1 MLLKGSP
8 SLKHQ
13 ESFIQ
18 TAVIRKQAYCVG
30 SVRGSAARLP
40 VTELVREH
48 NGGGRVKWGKT

>member
-1 MLLKGSP
+1 MKGSP
-8 SLKHQ
+8 PLKHQ

-18 TAVIRKQAYCVG
+18 TAVITKQAYCVG

-48 NGGGRVKWGKT
+48 NGGGRVKWGKA